1 METSKPKAHFIAPEL
16 LNPTNPITVCLIGAG
31 GTGSQVLTGLARMSH
46 SLQQLGHAGFQVSLW
61 DDDVITDANR
71 GRQLF
76 ADCEV
81 GLHKAAA
88 LTARTNRFF
97 GTGWQAVTKPFTA
110 TTDHRAAI
118 YISCVD
124 TAAARFAI
132 AEALSQLDTRG
143 SHNDCPRYWMDFGN
157 SRDTGQ
163 VILSTIGSIKQPA
176 SAKFIPVGSLPQVTE
191 EFAGLLSN
199 VEDEGTPSCSLAE
212 ALDKQD
218 LFINSVLAQMG
229 CSLLWQCF
237 RQGLTTQRGVFLNL
251 ANFRSQPLAV
261 G

>member
-1 METSKPKAHFIAPEL
+1 METKKAHFIAPEL
-16 LNPTNPITVCLIGAG
+16 LNPTNPISVCLIGAG

-76 ADCEV
+76 AECEV
-81 GLHKAAA
+81 GLSKSAA
-88 LTARTNRFF
+88 LITRTNRFF
-97 GTGWQAVTKPFTA
+97 GTAWKAVEKPFTPDTA
-110 TTDHRAAI
+110 TDNNAM

-124 TAAARFAI
+124 TAAVRFGI
-132 AEALSQLDTRG
+132 AEVLGDLDLSAHRTDT
-143 SHNDCPRYWMDFGN
+143 PRYWMDFGN

-176 SAKFIPVGSLPQVTE
+176 SEKFTPVGSLPQVTK
-191 EFAGLLSN
+191 EFAELLTQGDT
-199 VEDEGTPSCSLAE
+199 EDLLSCSLAE
-212 ALDKQD
+212 ALEKQD

-229 CSLLWQCF
+229 CSLLWQLF
-237 RQGLTTQRGVFLNL
+237 RQGFTTERGFFVNL
-251 ANFRSQPLAV
+251 GNFRSQPLAV